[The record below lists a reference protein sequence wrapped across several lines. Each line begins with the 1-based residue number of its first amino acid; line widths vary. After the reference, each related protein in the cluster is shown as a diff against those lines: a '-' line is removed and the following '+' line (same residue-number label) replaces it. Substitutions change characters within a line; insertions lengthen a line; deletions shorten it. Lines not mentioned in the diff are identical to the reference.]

1 VSSNAEELASET
13 LTSPDAAR
21 KLTGNLGVRDLV
33 MTVLAY
39 NAPLAVMAGYVPL
52 VVGLGNGIGAPLTFL
67 AMGALLMIFSVGL
80 TAMARY
86 MKSPGAFYAY
96 IAAGIGRPAGLGGAF
111 AAFTGYMTINIASY
125 AYVGILTKSLVE
137 GLLDGPALPW
147 WVWGIVLWV
156 VASGF
161 SLFKIDLSAKVLG
174 VAMAAEIVMVLIWTA
189 VVFAKGGP
197 HGIPSPTT
205 MIESFTSGSTSFAL
219 LFGVLTIT
227 GFEAVAVFREET
239 KDPVKTVPRAT
250 YAAVL
255 SLALLYA
262 VGALAYLTA
271 LGPDKAIAAGATD
284 PSGSFVASV
293 GDYVGTAAVDIV
305 TVLLVTSGFAALLA
319 TQNIAAR
326 YLYTLGE
333 DGVLPKRLGQVH
345 PRFGSPITASWV
357 VAVMT
362 IAGFGLAAVFR
373 VDPVTFYA
381 RVASFGGVCLL
392 ALMFAT
398 ALAVFLYFRR
408 DTEHRATALQSVITP
423 AIAFVGLGIV
433 LYLAVTNMDTI
444 IGGTP
449 AEGTIAILAGVAVI
463 AAGVILALV
472 LRSRNPE
479 IYNRIGR
486 QDIG

>member
-362 IAGFGLAAVFR
+362 IA
-373 VDPVTFYA
+373 
-381 RVASFGGVCLL
+381 SFGGVCLL

-472 LRSRNPE
+472 RRSRNPE